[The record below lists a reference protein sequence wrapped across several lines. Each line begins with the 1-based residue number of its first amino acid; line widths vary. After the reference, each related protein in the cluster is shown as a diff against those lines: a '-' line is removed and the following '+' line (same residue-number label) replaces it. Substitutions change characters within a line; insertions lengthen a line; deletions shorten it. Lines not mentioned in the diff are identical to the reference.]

1 MTFCTEGKAHIFHH
15 ELPFNN
21 FASPKNDSN
30 LAHGKKSLASVELDF
45 SDHDPTNF
53 YLAAQSEPANRVNN
67 VFYKRKDR
75 IFKILLARYGGNT
88 LSRLNGLGC

>member
-1 MTFCTEGKAHIFHH
+1 MSFCTEAKAHIFHH

-30 LAHGKKSLASVELDF
+30 LDGGKSLTSVELDF

-53 YLAAQSEPANRVNN
+53 YLAARYEPVNRVNN
-67 VFYKRKDR
+67 VFYKRKDL
-75 IFKILLARYGGNT
+75 IFKILLAWYEGNT
-88 LSRLNGLGC
+88 ASRLNGLGC